1 MPKLRVDALLVVR
14 GLVASRAK
22 AQAAIS
28 AGGVM
33 ANGHLV
39 AKASELLDPD
49 VDLQIIPAHP
59 WVGRGALKL
68 VHALDLWSIPMEGRC
83 VLDIGASTGGFT
95 EVSVTRGARVVYAI
109 DVGQNQLDHSLRSD
123 PRIVVLEGVDARNLD
138 QTLVPQVPDVVVC
151 DASFIGLA
159 KVLPVALS
167 LAGRGADLIA
177 LIKPQFEAGPDGVG
191 KGGMVKNPEILA
203 RVQAD
208 VTDFLEASGWTVKAK
223 TESPIFG
230 GSGQV
235 EYLVHAQKSR

>member
-1 MPKLRVDALLVVR
+1 MPKVRVDALLVAR
-14 GLVASRAK
+14 GLAESRAK
-22 AQAAIS
+22 AQAAIA

-33 ANGHLV
+33 AKGLLV

-49 VDLQIIPAHP
+49 VDLQVSPAHP

-68 VHALDLWSIPMEGRC
+68 VHALDLWSIPMAGRC

-95 EVSVTRGARVVYAI
+95 EVSITRGARVVYAV
-109 DVGQNQLDHSLRSD
+109 DVGQNQLHHTLRTD
-123 PRIVVLEGVDARNLD
+123 PRVVVLEGVDARNLD
-138 QTLVPQVPDVVVC
+138 QSLVPQVPDVLVC

-167 LAGRGADLIA
+167 LSGLGADLIA
-177 LIKPQFEAGPDGVG
+177 LIKPQFEAGPGHVG
-191 KGGMVKNPEILA
+191 KGGMVKNPEVLA

-230 GSGQV
+230 GAGQI

>member
-1 MPKLRVDALLVVR
+1 M
-14 GLVASRAK
+14 
-22 AQAAIS
+22 
-28 AGGVM
+28 
-33 ANGHLV
+33 
-39 AKASELLDPD
+39 
-49 VDLQIIPAHP
+49 
-59 WVGRGALKL
+59 
-68 VHALDLWSIPMEGRC
+68 
-83 VLDIGASTGGFT
+83 
-95 EVSVTRGARVVYAI
+95 
-109 DVGQNQLDHSLRSD
+109 
-123 PRIVVLEGVDARNLD
+123 
-138 QTLVPQVPDVVVC
+138 VVC

>member
-1 MPKLRVDALLVVR
+1 MV
-14 GLVASRAK
+14 
-22 AQAAIS
+22 
-28 AGGVM
+28 
-33 ANGHLV
+33 
-39 AKASELLDPD
+39 
-49 VDLQIIPAHP
+49 
-59 WVGRGALKL
+59 
-68 VHALDLWSIPMEGRC
+68 GRC

-95 EVSVTRGARVVYAI
+95 EVSITRGARVVYAV
-109 DVGQNQLDHSLRSD
+109 DVGQNQLHHSLRTD

-151 DASFIGLA
+151 DTSFIGLA

-191 KGGMVKNPEILA
+191 KGGMVKNPEVLD

-235 EYLVHAQKSR
+235 EYLIHAQKSR